1 MKIKS
6 NYVLHSMKNEY
17 VVVAIGKRTKE
28 FRGIIRLND
37 TGAFLWEQLQTDRTE
52 QELQEALIARYGI
65 TQDLAKE
72 SVDTFKQKLI
82 KAKVV
87 DL

>member
-6 NYVLHSMKNEY
+6 GYVLHSMRNEY

-37 TGAFLWEQLQTDRTE
+37 TGAFLWEQLQADRTE
-52 QELQEALIARYGI
+52 QELQEALMERYGI
-65 TQDLAKE
+65 TEEVAKE
-72 SVDTFKQKLI
+72 SVDTFAQKLI
-82 KAKVV
+82 RANVV
-87 DL
+87 DV